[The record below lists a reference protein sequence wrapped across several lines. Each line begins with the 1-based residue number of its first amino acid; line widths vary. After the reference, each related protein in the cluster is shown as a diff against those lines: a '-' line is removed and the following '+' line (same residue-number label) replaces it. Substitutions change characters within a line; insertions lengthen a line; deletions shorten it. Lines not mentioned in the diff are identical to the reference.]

1 MELTLVKLKSDFN
14 NIIAIRNNVKNIFDI
29 LQVRIDK
36 LRQIYSEFIKN
47 NKNEMFIF
55 GLDSFRF
62 QSKLI
67 DIEYDDMVRL
77 FLAINN
83 RMYCEYFKLHK
94 LIVEY
99 ILKITNDKKVSEVVK
114 MNSYPP
120 YKDLEPFKE
129 YKFELV
135 LDIHENTL
143 NLLSI
148 IISILNNKE
157 NELVIHK
164 TKQNI
169 GLNIDNFITGFNF
182 NINVMRE
189 KIVMFITYIEFFHKM
204 HSKYLKRFSN
214 KIQLMYTNINN
225 DIKFDENIE
234 MNKDKKKNQ
243 NTSSNNNIESLNVVN
258 PSLYLDN
265 NKLSSES
272 PISRISSK
280 SLSNCSSDIA
290 NTYISK
296 LSLSQ
301 INNFK
306 NTDKKDLK
314 NILKKNVNKVSN
326 MLQIFKPKTDN
337 IDNGDKLIESP
348 FFDSEVEQIFSDIN
362 KSCDSIINEE
372 NLQLNIGSQDKGDYD
387 IDDVNF
393 LNQSSLS
400 SDILRTN
407 DEKNENPSI
416 SIDESSLNIQSNEEV
431 NKIAD
436 IEIQKND
443 EERKEILKSN
453 SEMEELNSLESNNI
467 TDISNKEGS
476 VKEIETFQEYVID
489 NNNFI
494 VEVKEVSPKKKRTY
508 NRKKKPIE

>member
-14 NIIAIRNNVKNIFDI
+14 NIITIRNNVKNVFDI

-94 LIVEY
+94 LIVDY
-99 ILKITNDKKVSEVVK
+99 ILKITSDKKVSEVIK

-135 LDIHENTL
+135 LDIHENIL

-189 KIVMFITYIEFFHKM
+189 KIMMFITYIEFFHKM
-204 HSKYLKRFSN
+204 HSKYLKRFNN

-234 MNKDKKKNQ
+234 MTKDKISIQKS
-243 NTSSNNNIESLNVVN
+243 TSNNEINSLK
-258 PSLYLDN
+258 YLDN
-265 NKLSSES
+265 NIELTNDTPLSS
-272 PISRISSK
+272 R
-280 SLSNCSSDIA
+280 SLANSSSDS
-290 NTYISK
+290 NHSYISQV
-296 LSLSQ
+296 SQ
-301 INNFK
+301 NNQTNK
-306 NTDKKDLK
+306 SDLK
-314 NILKKNVNKVSN
+314 KIFKTNVNKVTS
-326 MLQIFKPKTDN
+326 MLQIFKPKMEKTTN
-337 IDNGDKLIESP
+337 QPFLDK
-348 FFDSEVEQIFSDIN
+348 EVDEMFSSIN
-362 KSCDSIINEE
+362 KSCDSIINED
-372 NLQLNIGSQDKGDYD
+372 NINQKLIYQDKIDEQIDEQIDEDVDD
-387 IDDVNF
+387 IKKIKTT
-393 LNQSSLS
+393 SLS
-400 SDILRTN
+400 SDILLL
-407 DEKNENPSI
+407 NEENLINNSI
-416 SIDESSLNIQSNEEV
+416 NNTILNNQPDDSLNQI
-431 NKIAD
+431 ID
-436 IEIQKND
+436 IEINPNVEPLID
-443 EERKEILKSN
+443 ILKNN
-453 SEMEELNSLESNNI
+453 SELDEINSLTSHYISDNSNI
-467 TDISNKEGS
+467 TDNSYKEHSDKELENSNES
-476 VKEIETFQEYVID
+476 VFD
-489 NNNFI
+489 NNNSTNQVI
-494 VEVKEVSPKKKRTY
+494 EDIPKKKRTY
-508 NRKKKPIE
+508 NRKKKTTQ